1 MATPRNLL
9 AENYI
14 PYVMQ
19 NGGFNSD
26 KPIETSSDLTVGGDL
41 NVTGDIVVDDVT
53 IDALTVT
60 GNTILGNAVTDTTTI
75 TGATT
80 ITSTAALS
88 FAVGPTA
95 AGVTPV
101 FSVDSSTSSAV
112 AGLKITG
119 AATGGTVAIVTTDSG
134 ADTNL
139 TINAKGTGTI
149 GIGSVSTGRV
159 TITPVSTL
167 TGFVTMTA
175 GFTSAANA
183 ILKSGTAVPATAGAV
198 AAGAPITLYSSS
210 ITIEITSDAPTH
222 TRPKGSICINTG
234 GSSGS
239 TRMYVNTDSGTTW
252 TSFTTAA

>member
-1 MATPRNLL
+1 MATPNSILY
-9 AENYI
+9 ETVN
-14 PYVMQ
+14 PYVMA
-19 NGGFNSD
+19 NGGIYTA
-26 KPIETSSDLTVGGDL
+26 KPISTTSDLTVGGNL

-80 ITSTAALS
+80 IHSTAALA
-88 FAVGPTA
+88 FAVGAVA

-101 FSVDSSTSSAV
+101 FSVDASTSSAV
-112 AGLKITG
+112 AGLKVTG
-119 AATGGTVAIVTTDSG
+119 AATGGTVAVVTTDSG

-159 TITPVSTL
+159 TITPVATITGLVTL
-167 TGFVTMTA
+167 TA

-198 AAGAPITLYSSS
+198 AAGAPITLYSGG
-210 ITIEITSDAPTH
+210 ITIEVTSDAPTH

-234 GSSGS
+234 GSSTS
-239 TRMYVNTDSGTTW
+239 TRMYVNTDSAGTW

>member
-1 MATPRNLL
+1 MAIGTK
-9 AENYI
+9 AIES
-14 PYVMQ
+14 YV
-19 NGGFNSD
+19 
-26 KPIETSSDLTVGGDL
+26 PIVKYNEGLYTALPIQTTGNLTVGGDL
-41 NVTGDIVVDDVT
+41 SVTGDIVVDDVT

-80 ITSTAALS
+80 ITTTAALG
-88 FAVGPTA
+88 FAVGAVA

-101 FSVDSSTSSAV
+101 FSIDAATASAV

-119 AATGGTVAIVTTDSG
+119 AVTGGTVAVVTTDSG

-159 TITPVSTL
+159 TITPVTTITGLVTL
-167 TGFVTMTA
+167 TA

-183 ILKSGTAVPATAGAV
+183 ILKSATAVPATAGAV
-198 AAGAPITLYSSS
+198 AAGLPIALYST
-210 ITIEITSDAPTH
+210 TIGIEVTSDVPTH
-222 TRPKGSICINTG
+222 ARAKGSLCINTG
-234 GSSGS
+234 GSSTS
-239 TRMYVNTDSGTTW
+239 TRLYVNTDGSTGW
-252 TSFTTAA
+252 AAITTAS